1 MKTKIATIIPVKNAE
16 STLRRSL
23 DSVLNQTILNQ
34 HSIELLLIIIYN
46 GCTDKSKEIG
56 KQFCIDASFKQMNA
70 TFEAIEINLPDNIT
84 GIVPAL
90 NKGINEAIVWKADYI
105 ARQDADDY
113 WYPTKLEKQMDFFR
127 KNPDV
132 DVLGTQI
139 NLVEASEKKKLI
151 TSSNNPLI
159 NHAMRTAMLNGYNVI
174 AHPSVMFK
182 TEMLLKTGVYDNLFP
197 MAEDYWLWMKAMK
210 QGCRLANLP
219 DILVDYTSTHN
230 QNYNPLSPQ
239 LACHTM
245 KQILDVLKGK

>member
-1 MKTKIATIIPVKNAE
+1 MTKIAVVIPVKNAG
-16 STLRRSL
+16 STLKRSL
-23 DSVLNQTILNQ
+23 DSVLNQTALNQ
-34 HSIELLLIIIYN
+34 HSVELLLILVYN
-46 GCTDKSKEIG
+46 GCNDNSKEIG
-56 KQFCIDASFKQMNA
+56 KQFCIESSLKQFNGSF
-70 TFEAIEINLPDNIT
+70 EPVEITLPDNVN

-90 NKGINEAIVWKADYI
+90 NRGLNEAIKWNAEYI

-113 WYPTKLEKQMDFFR
+113 WHSTKLEKQLDFFR

-139 NLVEASEKKKLI
+139 NLIEISNKKTLV
-151 TSSNNPLI
+151 TTSNNPLI
-159 NHAMRTAMLNGYNVI
+159 NHAMRTAMLNGHNPI

-182 TEMLLKTGVYDNLFP
+182 TDMLLKTGTYDNLFP

-210 QGCRLANLP
+210 QGCKLSNLP

-230 QNYNPLSPQ
+230 PNYTPLSPQ

>member
-1 MKTKIATIIPVKNAE
+1 MTKIATIVPVRNART
-16 STLRRSL
+16 TLRHSL
-23 DSVLNQTILNQ
+23 DSVLNQSILNN
-34 HSIELLLIIIYN
+34 HSVELLLVLVYN
-46 GCTDKSKEIG
+46 GCTDNSKEVG
-56 KQFCIDASFKQMNA
+56 RQFCIDSSLRQFNGSF
-70 TFEAIEINLPDNIT
+70 EPIEINLSANVK

-90 NKGINEAIVWKADYI
+90 NRGLNEAIKWNAEYI

-113 WYPTKLEKQMDFFR
+113 WYPTKLEKQLDFFK
-127 KNPDV
+127 KNPEV

-139 NLVEASEKKKLI
+139 NLVEASEKKTLI

-159 NHAMRTAMLNGYNVI
+159 NHAMRTAMLNGYNPI

-210 QGCRLANLP
+210 QDCKLSNLP

-230 QNYNPLSPQ
+230 PSYTPLSPQ